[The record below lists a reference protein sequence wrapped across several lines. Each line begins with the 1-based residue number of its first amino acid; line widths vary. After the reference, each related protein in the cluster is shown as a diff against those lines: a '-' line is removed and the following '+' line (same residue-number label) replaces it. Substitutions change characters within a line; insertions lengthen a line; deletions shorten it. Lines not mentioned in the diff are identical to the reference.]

1 VKKDDAL
8 DCGGLV
14 QGSIVELEN
23 NREYLIASH
32 GFKAEKGRF
41 PDPSPWRAVTS
52 TREIPFLAGPQ
63 QRHTICGKHSGERSV
78 KRTPK
83 GRRAMRPTPIAT
95 LPNSGGP
102 RPLDCRSGRA
112 GPPESPP
119 PGDHHESLGY
129 FADRYGFK
137 VTGTVIPASARGL
150 TLGPATG
157 APIDSIQVNRHAG
170 QSCSQRAPT
179 RSWQNR
185 CAETGIKV
193 VTELYTHLDHGPK
206 GPAPNYIEM
215 MKTTTPWRSSTR
227 SSRDRERIGS
237 ASMAVQ

>member
-1 VKKDDAL
+1 MSL

-14 QGSIVELEN
+14 QGIIVELEN

-83 GRRAMRPTPIAT
+83 GRRYAANADRYIAQ
-95 LPNSGGP
+95 LGGP

-119 PGDHHESLGY
+119 L
-129 FADRYGFK
+129 
-137 VTGTVIPASARGL
+137 VTITRVSGIS
-150 TLGPATG
+150 
-157 APIDSIQVNRHAG
+157 
-170 QSCSQRAPT
+170 PT
-179 RSWQNR
+179 AMVLR
-185 CAETGIKV
+185 
-193 VTELYTHLDHGPK
+193 
-206 GPAPNYIEM
+206 
-215 MKTTTPWRSSTR
+215 
-227 SSRDRERIGS
+227 
-237 ASMAVQ
+237 